1 MKYIE
6 DHKNG
11 ELLSDLDYD
20 KEDVLHE
27 ILLKKIKLEKLG
39 IRETAMNAIERSFIA
54 WKVKTLF

>member
-54 WKVKTLF
+54 